1 MNKLSLASLAC
12 ACLIGLLGCEKTAE
26 KPKADKRPINVI
38 STQVKAGALPHEIT
52 AVGHA
57 EALQTVEVRPQVTAQ
72 IAQIHFKEGDLVKAG
87 QLLFTLDSDKALSQA
102 KRSRALTEKSQ
113 AELAEAVRNLKRTE
127 ELAAAGFVSPS
138 AVDTARAKM
147 GSLQAQVAAA
157 KADESADAVELAYAK
172 ITAPI
177 AGRTGTVSLKQGGLA
192 QANSTTPLVTIS
204 QTDPIQINFNVNQT
218 DLPALLAAQNQGTV
232 PVKTQLPNGETRIGQ
247 LVFLDNAVDKASG
260 TLLAKAKFANHDQQL
275 WPGLSSTVHIQLAE
289 QKGLVVPLQAIQT
302 GPEQRF
308 VYVIDDNKTA
318 KVHPITVLR
327 SQNDLA
333 LIEGV
338 TIGTKIVK
346 EGGQNLR
353 PGDKVSEA
361 SRPGDKIGSSKPAS
375 AKPSAVQGSK

>member
-1 MNKLSLASLAC
+1 MNKLALASLTV
-12 ACLIGLLGCEKTAE
+12 ACLVAFSGCEKAAE
-26 KPKADKRPINVI
+26 SKKPSAEKRPINVI
-38 STQVKAGALPHEIT
+38 STQVKAGALPHEIS

-57 EALQTVEVRPQVTAQ
+57 EAIQTVEVRPQVNAQ
-72 IAQIHFKEGDLVKAG
+72 ISQIHFKEGDQVKAG
-87 QLLFTLDSDKALSQA
+87 QLLFTLDADKTKTQA
-102 KRSRALTEKSQ
+102 SRSKALTEKSK
-113 AELAEAVRNLKRTE
+113 AELAEAVRNLKRSE
-127 ELAAAGFVSPS
+127 ELAQAGFLSPS

-157 KADESADAVELAYAK
+157 QADESANAVELAYTR

-177 AGRTGTVSLKQGGLA
+177 SGRTGTVSLKQGSLA
-192 QANSTTPLVTIS
+192 QANATTPLVTIT
-204 QTDPIQINFNVNQT
+204 QTDPIHITFNVNQA
-218 DLPALLAAQNQGTV
+218 DLPALLAAKNQNKV
-232 PVKTQLPNGETRIGQ
+232 PVKTQLPNGETRTGE

-260 TLLAKAKFANHDQQL
+260 TLLAKAQFSNQDQQL

-308 VYVIDDNKTA
+308 VYVIDENKQA
-318 KVHPITVLR
+318 KVHPVTVIR

-338 TIGTKIVK
+338 AIGSKIVK

-361 SRPGDKIGSSKPAS
+361 SRSNMKAS
-375 AKPSAVQGSK
+375 ENASAVQGSK